1 MSRMGGKTPVMLK
14 DSGFCLFLILLFCL
28 IAIAATYIRPF
39 FSRVK
44 TGPVMNGKLI
54 VLLSNLNVRLIL
66 EIEVRGK
73 GQRIALH

>member
-1 MSRMGGKTPVMLK
+1 MSRKGYKKNQQKNPTPVMLK

-28 IAIAATYIRPF
+28 IAITATYIRPF

-66 EIEVRGK
+66 EIEV
-73 GQRIALH
+73 